1 MPAMHTVTPRP
12 ALGMACVL
20 AAAALWGTTGTS
32 QALAGGQLPALWF
45 GAGRLV
51 FASVFFL
58 LFAAASG
65 GLARQAW
72 QGMTWREALAAGGC
86 MAVYN
91 LAFFAGVRLT
101 GVGVGTAIALGSG
114 PIWAGLLQAVVQRQP
129 PSRAWWWG
137 TAVAVAGGVLLT
149 WGPASGGASV
159 GATPGLAAGAVP
171 TVSWAGI
178 GLCLAAG
185 LSYAVY
191 TVLNKRLVGRVP
203 ASTITLAAFG
213 SAALVALP
221 AAAWQAGWPSPGVRD
236 LAALAFTGMVSA
248 GVAYLLYSHA
258 MHHIKPATGV
268 SLALTEPVVAFGL
281 AVLLLHEPASLAS
294 VAGIG
299 LVLAGVLG
307 VVRAELAGAA
317 RPQA

>member
-1 MPAMHTVTPRP
+1 MRAASAVIPRP

-45 GAGRLV
+45 GAGRLL
-51 FASVFFL
+51 FASAFFL
-58 LFAAASG
+58 LFAAATG
-65 GLARQAW
+65 GLARRAW
-72 QGMTWREALAAGGC
+72 QGLTWREALGAGVC

-129 PSRAWWWG
+129 PSRAWWVG
-137 TAVAVAGGVLLT
+137 TVVAVAGGMLLT
-149 WGPASGGASV
+149 AGGAAWQVS
-159 GATPGLAAGAVP
+159 AAGIA
-171 TVSWAGI
+171 
-178 GLCLAAG
+178 LCLAAG

-221 AAAWQAGWPSPGVRD
+221 TAAWQAGWPSPGARD
-236 LAALAFTGMVSA
+236 LAALAFTGVVSA
-248 GVAYLLYSHA
+248 GVSYLLYSHA
-258 MHHIKPATGV
+258 LHHIKPATGV
-268 SLALTEPVVAFGL
+268 SLALTEPVVAFAL
-281 AVLLLHEPASLAS
+281 AVLVLGEPAGWASLA
-294 VAGIG
+294 GIA
-299 LVLAGVLG
+299 LVLGGVLG
-307 VVRAELAGAA
+307 VVRAEMAGASGA
-317 RPQA
+317 QADVQPDRPPQ